1 MKYLIYTLLL
11 LQIIAIILRFFVS
24 FSLWIAFSPIILVI
38 LIAVIS
44 TFILYLLINKRG
56 LNGFND

>member
-11 LQIIAIILRFFVS
+11 LQIIAIILRLFVS
-24 FSLWIAFSPIILVI
+24 FSLWIAFSPIILVV

-44 TFILYLLINKRG
+44 TFILYLLINKHG